1 MYFLVANCDAKLSVT
16 ISNFSKESKIK
27 NKFRSMMLEE
37 FFCSLCV
44 CNSVVSGS
52 LQPHGLQP
60 TRLLCLQHFPGKNAG
75 VGCHF
80 LLQGIFPTQGSNSYL
95 LCLLHWQAGSLP
107 LVPPGKPNT
116 RPERC
121 LILTVSHLKENS
133 GSRYL

>member
-52 LQPHGLQP
+52 LQPHGL
-60 TRLLCLQHFPGKNAG
+60 
-75 VGCHF
+75 
-80 LLQGIFPTQGSNSYL
+80 
-95 LCLLHWQAGSLP
+95 
-107 LVPPGKPNT
+107 
-116 RPERC
+116 
-121 LILTVSHLKENS
+121 
-133 GSRYL
+133 